1 MSQRTDAALLGF
13 IDGASGVVP
22 QTDDAEYRR
31 FYAYGK
37 LARRKDDID
46 RAFAEEAARVERH
59 PLEPSIDY
67 PPRPRPAPSIP
78 RPAPVTG
85 GEFALAVV
93 CLIGV
98 FGFGMALAAGLVSI
112 AERLAVAP

>member
-1 MSQRTDAALLGF
+1 MSQRTDAALIGF

-31 FYAYGK
+31 FYVYGR
-37 LARRKDDID
+37 LAREQDERD
-46 RAFAEEAARVERH
+46 RAVAF
-59 PLEPSIDY
+59 EPSIDY
-67 PPRPRPAPSIP
+67 PTRPRPAPSIP
-78 RPAPVTG
+78 RPAPATATDVV
-85 GEFALAVV
+85 LAVV